1 MTESRIEQQAST
13 EPREAP
19 RPLPPARAQLDDRH
33 PLIVWAWGLLRL
45 DFTGIA
51 FGALFFCWSLTPSL
65 LPRDWLFQGLIG
77 GINAAIGYGFG
88 CAVAWAVHRY
98 LLRGRPWW
106 PPPQSVLTPV
116 KVSVL
121 VAATVA
127 SVMALIYAA
136 AWQRELSALMRAEGT
151 TTPGYI
157 RTLGLSM
164 LVAAALIAAWRVLRD
179 LVRWI
184 ARQLIRRLRVPRA
197 AASSIGILVVV
208 VLIFMLIDG
217 VLLRGLYAAANSAF
231 SLQNNDTRAGAVQ
244 PIAPEKSGSPA
255 SEAPWDTLGYEGR
268 NFVSRGLNAQQLT
281 AVNGAPAREPIR
293 VYVGLETAD
302 DPDRRMDIVLDE
314 LERTGAF
321 ERKVLVIIPTTGTG
335 WVNPT
340 AAQAIELVHNGD
352 TALVATQYSYLPSW
366 ISFLADRDKA
376 AAAGR
381 HLVDAV
387 YGRWSA
393 KPPQSRPK
401 IYVYGES
408 LGSEA
413 GEGAFDGLGEIR
425 ASVDGVLW
433 VGPPNA
439 NPLWRQLVTRRDPG
453 TPEVEPVYADGLVV
467 RFTDDPAELH
477 VPVPADQ
484 WLDPRVLYLQHPS
497 DPVVWWSPDL
507 LFQRPDW
514 LSEPPGADRLPSMR
528 WFPVVTFWQV
538 SADLTNAL
546 GVPDGFGHNYGTSV
560 LDGWLAVVHPDGWT
574 AADTERVRAA
584 LEAVAGTEGPEEG
597 HPPSAGSRTGSGR
610 GPSL

>member
-1 MTESRIEQQAST
+1 MTESRVEQETSA
-13 EPREAP
+13 ELRDAP
-19 RPLPPARAQLDDRH
+19 RAVTPARVRFDGRH
-33 PLIVWAWGLLRL
+33 PLVVWAWGLRSL

-88 CAVAWAVHRY
+88 CAVGWAVYHF
-98 LLRGRPWW
+98 LLRSRSWW
-106 PPPQSVLTPV
+106 PPPQSVLTPM
-116 KVSVL
+116 KVFVL

-127 SVMALIYAA
+127 SVMMLIYSA
-136 AWQRELSALMRAEGT
+136 AWQRELSALMHAEGT

-164 LVAAALIAAWRVLRD
+164 LVAAAIISVWRVLRD

-184 ARQLIRRLRVPRA
+184 ARQLIRRLRMPRA
-197 AASSIGILVVV
+197 AASSIGVLVVV

-217 VLLRGLYAAANSAF
+217 VLLRGMYAAANSAF
-231 SLQNNDTRAGAVQ
+231 SLQNDATRVGAVQ
-244 PIAPEKSGSPA
+244 PLAPEKSGSPA
-255 SEAPWDTLGYEGR
+255 SEAPWDTLGFEGR
-268 NFVSRGLNAQQLT
+268 NFVSRGSSAAELT
-281 AVNGAPAREPIR
+281 ALNGAPAREPIR
-293 VYVGLETAD
+293 VYAGLETAD
-302 DPDRRMDIVLDE
+302 DADRRMGIVLDE

-321 ERKVLVIIPTTGTG
+321 DRKVLVIIPTTGTG

-352 TALVATQYSYLPSW
+352 TALVAAQYSYLPSW

-387 YGRWSA
+387 YDRWST
-393 KPPQSRPK
+393 KPPQSRPRL
-401 IYVYGES
+401 YVYGES

-413 GEGAFDGLGEIR
+413 GESAFDGLAEIR
-425 ASVDGVLW
+425 ATVDGVLW

-467 RFTDDPAELH
+467 RFTDDPAGLR
-477 VPVPADQ
+477 VSGDQ
-484 WLDPRVLYLQHPS
+484 WLNPRVLYIQHPS

-514 LSEPPGADRLPSMR
+514 LSEPPGVDRIPSMR

-538 SADLTNAL
+538 SADLTNAA
-546 GVPDGFGHNYGTSV
+546 GVPDGHGHNYGTSV
-560 LDGWLAVVHPDGWT
+560 LDGWVAVVHPDGWT
-574 AADTERVRAA
+574 AADTERVRGA
-584 LEAVAGTEGPEEG
+584 LEAVAGSEGPEK
-597 HPPSAGSRTGSGR
+597 
-610 GPSL
+610 